1 MKQQQPLLSTSTC
14 QQFGVPANIADA
26 PQLADALAAAINLM
40 ILHQYDR
47 LIQLLYRMDISEKKL
62 TTLLQ
67 QHSQTDAGRIIA
79 ALVIERE
86 QQKIASRAA
95 HQKDSGETEDV
106 EGTERW

>member
-1 MKQQQPLLSTSTC
+1 MQQQSLLSLNTC

-26 PQLADALAAAINLM
+26 PQLVDALAAAINLL

-47 LIQLLYRMDISEKKL
+47 LIQLLYRMDISEKRL

-67 QHSQTDAGRIIA
+67 QHPQTDAGRIIA

-86 QQKIASRAA
+86 QQKMASRAA
-95 HQKDSGETEDV
+95 HQQASGEADDV
-106 EGTERW
+106 EGTELW